1 MARSQPS
8 DANICR
14 LIRVIGIHF
23 AVSIDDVQD
32 ILKLKPRQA
41 GTYIRKLQ
49 NDGVLYVRYRE
60 NKKKYYSLRTKDEV
74 RTTN

>member
-14 LIRVIGIHF
+14 LIRVIGVHF
-23 AVSIDDVQD
+23 AVSVDDVQD
-32 ILKLKPRQA
+32 ILNIKLRQA
-41 GTYIRKLQ
+41 RTYIHKLQ
-49 NDGVLYVRYRE
+49 GDGVLYVRYRE
-60 NKKKYYSLRTKDEV
+60 NNKKYYSLRTKDEV